1 MPGQVLAGGN
11 RIDFLTMAN
20 GTSPAVGTTAAF
32 TLTDYILNS
41 DVTKDDTGVP
51 SLKIEQV
58 QDDAAFQTFLE
69 TYISSSPTVAEDLTF
84 EDGTKQ
90 LGSSGSNSQ
99 LVAIVYGGIV
109 SGGSSDGKRKVWIFP
124 CRLKSSA
131 GAYKQEGE
139 KYSRPSLELAG
150 FALQGTLTVVTA
162 AFSSTKLTT
171 PAQQVIT
178 TATRYG
184 KPVFV

>member
-20 GTSPAVGTTAAF
+20 GTTPTIGTTAVF
-32 TLTDYILNS
+32 TLTDYVLNS

-51 SLKIEQV
+51 SLKIEHV
-58 QDDAAFQTFLE
+58 QDDEALQTFLS
-69 TYISSSPTVAEDLTF
+69 TYISTTPTVAEDLTF

-99 LVAIVYGGIV
+99 LMAVIYGGIV
-109 SGGSSDGKRKVWIFP
+109 SGGSSDGKRKAYLLP
-124 CRLKSSA
+124 CRLKSNS

-139 KYSRPSLELAG
+139 KYNRVSLELAG
-150 FALQGTLTVVTA
+150 FALQGALTLVTA
-162 AFSSTKLTT
+162 VFSSTKFTT
-171 PAQQVIT
+171 PAQQVIA
-178 TATRYG
+178 ATSRYG
-184 KPVFV
+184 KPIFV